1 MSKAFYITLKKR
13 GLIHVEG
20 EDRYAFLQGL
30 TSNDVTKVKKE
41 KILYNCLLTPQGK
54 FLHDFFVIHGEGF
67 LLLDCEGGARA
78 DDLYER
84 LNKYRLRSD
93 VFLSVEHEHPVYAIF
108 SDDKRDHNS
117 SLADPRHFK
126 MGRRTFEKPSLPEAA
141 FEEWDKERIALGI
154 PDGSRDMEIE
164 RSTLLECHID
174 KFNGLDWD
182 KGCYMGQELTARMHH
197 RGLGKKHLY
206 TITSDAPLPAPF
218 TDIHLNGSLIGNM
231 RSSCD
236 NIGLALLKDE
246 VIEEL
251 KNNAKQDISSPI
263 RILG

>member
-1 MSKAFYITLKKR
+1 MSKAFYCTLQNR

-20 EDRYAFLQGL
+20 KDRYDFLQGL
-30 TSNDVTKVKKE
+30 TSNDVQKAKEE
-41 KILYNCLLTPQGK
+41 KILYNCLLTPQGR
-54 FLHDFFVIHGEGF
+54 FLHDFFVIEGDGF
-67 LLLDCEGGARA
+67 LLLDCEGTERA

-93 VFLSVEHEHPVYAIF
+93 IFLSVEHTHPVYAVFGDEEIG
-108 SDDKRDHNS
+108 
-117 SLADPRHFK
+117 LPDPRHFK
-126 MGRRTFEKPSLPEAA
+126 MGRRTFDKPDLPEAP

-154 PDGSRDMEIE
+154 PDGSRDMKITK
-164 RSTLLECHID
+164 STLMECRID
-174 KFNGLDWD
+174 QFNGLDWD

-206 TITSDAPLPAPF
+206 TITSDSPLPAPYS
-218 TDIHLNGSLIGNM
+218 DIHLNGKLIGNM
-231 RSSCD
+231 RSSCG
-236 NIGLALLKDE
+236 NTGLAVINDA

-251 KNNAKQDISSPI
+251 KNGPSNSI